1 MSRFALYPTELEPS
15 LAAYAGESSIE
26 DFVNSLLYDS
36 SGTPRGLTLALLATE
51 GIEPF
56 IQEVAEVFGCRPEE
70 ISDTVSNQFDTAA
83 SNDFLLTGAEAVT
96 LILRNAGVKT
106 AFAYAGTSE
115 LSLCDSLAR
124 IPDIELVNGRG
135 DKESA
140 FMSAGAGLL
149 ESGRGIAVLHGA
161 RGLTNAAGA
170 VADARRNEAGT
181 IFIVGLPSTSSAP
194 FLPPHGEYN
203 LMQSMGNFVKWWHE
217 AGPVP
222 NEEAA
227 RAHAATRFVE
237 ALRGALDHARRKPYG
252 PVLFGL
258 PQDVAEAKWVPWST
272 VVADEPELDDT
283 DVSQDVSPEQISA
296 AVDLLERS
304 QRALVFVDD
313 YLLKYEGVQ
322 EALAGFAAAS
332 GSPVLQVRYRRGAM
346 LFERLSAED
355 VPSFV
360 GWYDPL
366 NPHHRELMS
375 EADLLV
381 TLEDRNMYRR
391 VVGELPDCRK
401 LAINSDATK
410 VWKNQYMSGEDL
422 LIEGDVVAILET
434 LQAELSTDGEGRT
447 SAFWASDKSGEALE
461 EATEVPQKARYV
473 RAGVVGALSNAME
486 TFEHPVLVDDSQMF
500 GGLLAEEY
508 DRLPTRLRV
517 FGGHGGFVGGGTA
530 YATGLAI
537 ADPSV
542 RVFCTLGDQGF
553 TNSFQ
558 GMVAAVQQRAR
569 IIFLV
574 CNNGESVSLL
584 KQSNLQEPEWFDGG
598 RHPYLHNP
606 AGPSYAGLASQLG
619 VTSSVVEVPT
629 DRGAS
634 EIDGAISAFKARL
647 AEASTGEGPH
657 LIELQLP
664 SLGEFWTGIW
674 QTKGFEQVAST
685 VARQ

>member
-1 MSRFALYPTELEPS
+1 MSRFALYPTEVETS
-15 LAAYAGESSIE
+15 FAVHASESSIE
-26 DFVNSLLYDS
+26 DCVRSLLYDS
-36 SGTPRGLTLALLATE
+36 SGSPRGLTLALLVTE

-56 IQEVAEVFGCRPEE
+56 VQEIAAGFGCQPEE
-70 ISDTVSNQFDTAA
+70 ISDTVRNQLDTTTQ
-83 SNDFLLTGAEAVT
+83 NDFLMTGAEAVT

-115 LSLCDSLAR
+115 LALCDSLAR
-124 IPDIELVNGRG
+124 TPDIDLINGRG

-149 ESGRGIAVLHGA
+149 ESGRGVAVLHGA

-170 VADARRNEAGT
+170 VADAQRNEAGT
-181 IFIVGLPSTSSAP
+181 VFVVGLPSTSSAP
-194 FLPPHGEYN
+194 FLPPHGEAN
-203 LMQSMGNFVKWWHE
+203 LLQSMGNFVKWWYE

-222 NEEAA
+222 REEAA

-237 ALRGALDHARRKPYG
+237 ALLGALDQARRKPYG
-252 PVLFGL
+252 PILFGL
-258 PQDVAEAKWVPWST
+258 PQDVAEAKWIPWST
-272 VVADEPELDDT
+272 IVTAEPELDNT
-283 DVSQDVSPEQISA
+283 DVSQEQIAA
-296 AVDLLERS
+296 AVDLLEGSHRT
-304 QRALVFVDD
+304 LVFVDD
-313 YLLKYEGVQ
+313 YLLKYEGAR

-332 GSPVLQVRYRRGAM
+332 SSPVLQVRYRRGAM
-346 LFERLSAED
+346 LFERLSTEE

-360 GWYDPL
+360 GWYDPRD
-366 NPHHRELMS
+366 PHHRKIMS
-375 EADLLV
+375 EAELIV

-410 VWKNQYMSGEDL
+410 VWKNQYMSDDDL
-422 LIEGDVVAILET
+422 LIEGDVVAILGT
-434 LQAELSTDGEGRT
+434 LRERLSRDGERRPD
-447 SAFWASDKSGEALE
+447 SFWASDTVAEDSED
-461 EATEVPQKARYV
+461 ATEVPQKVRYM
-473 RAGVVGALSNAME
+473 RAGIVGTLSDAME
-486 TFEHPVLVDDSQMF
+486 AFQHPVLVDDSQMF
-500 GGLLAEEY
+500 GGLLADEY

-558 GMVAAVQQRAR
+558 GMVAAVQQKAQ
-569 IIFLV
+569 ITFVV

-584 KQSNLQEPEWFDGG
+584 KQSNLQQPEWFDGG

-606 AGPSYAGLASQLG
+606 AGLSYAGLASQLG
-619 VTSSVVEVPT
+619 VTSSVVEVPM

-634 EIDGAISAFKARL
+634 EINGAISAFEARL

-674 QTKGFEQVAST
+674 QTTGFEQVATT
-685 VARQ
+685 VRR